1 MKNHNL
7 KLALARFNA
16 LNDVEPLEGTV
27 IRAVRGGLAAPCT
40 TKCGTNTSCNSKAK
54 EEEEL
59 EQQIG

>member
-1 MKNHNL
+1 MKNQNL

-40 TKCGTNTSCNSKAK
+40 TKCGTNSACNSNEK
-54 EEEEL
+54 EVEEEL
-59 EQQIG
+59 KPVG